1 MNTNLQ
7 GVCEGLIVTE
17 GLVPDPTTLTHCGIS
32 PAGATPSQH
41 WFSKARTRLAN
52 QHWFGKAR
60 PPPFTLMTSIESGL
74 ALPPGFRR

>member
-17 GLVPDPTTLTHCGIS
+17 GLVPDPPPSRTVALALRERPLASIGLARHLHTLPTD
-32 PAGATPSQH
+32 AGL
-41 WFSKARTRLAN
+41 ARYAL
-52 QHWFGKAR
+52 
-60 PPPFTLMTSIESGL
+60 PPFTLMTSIESGL